1 MRRSVYDMNCMK
13 NVPGKNCG
21 HHVAIYTLSTCGW
34 CKKLKRLLKALDI
47 EYEYVD
53 VDLLPKS
60 EKEKIMKEAGKH
72 NPRESFPTL
81 VVDHGKEVIVGFKK
95 DRIREVLL

>member
-1 MRRSVYDMNCMK
+1 MSCMK
-13 NVPGKNCG
+13 NVHGKNCE

-53 VDLLPKS
+53 VDLLHGD
-60 EKEKIMKEAGKH
+60 EKKKIMEETKKH

-81 VVDHGKEVIVGFKK
+81 VVDHGAEVIIGFKE
-95 DRIREVLL
+95 DRIREVLVK

>member
-1 MRRSVYDMNCMK
+1 MK
-13 NVPGKNCG
+13 SVPGKNCE

-53 VDLLPKS
+53 VDLLPKD
-60 EKEKIMKEAGKH
+60 EKDKILEEARKH

-81 VVDHGKEVIVGFKK
+81 VVDHGKEVIVGFKEDK
-95 DRIREVLL
+95 IREVLVK